1 MYNLVLFKKAPVRH
15 SVGANPRRTTISQ
28 GHYKKVIGLG
38 KGDGDGAFFITTNY
52 INTSLLLISM
62 VDIRITYETLFDLLR
77 REKNREELQ
86 RLDKDFYEQVLAYL
100 KEKKE
105 ALTKKGDELFV
116 SAEREKLKIQF
127 QNIRRI
133 IKELYERREKK
144 IINMAMSKARTGSD
158 VIDTSNLL
166 PSEKKFFEEQE
177 GLLTKYKGSVLDA
190 IIHLKE
196 FNNGKKEEEKENAPP
211 EGSKEGIRKEPEIKE
226 KETTVAAD
234 AINIRKIK
242 IIASLPEFVGL
253 EGEVIGPFS
262 KGDVVELEPQ
272 IAELLIKK
280 GNAQASE

>member
-1 MYNLVLFKKAPVRH
+1 
-15 SVGANPRRTTISQ
+15 
-28 GHYKKVIGLG
+28 
-38 KGDGDGAFFITTNY
+38 
-52 INTSLLLISM
+52 M

-105 ALTKKGDELFV
+105 ALSKKGDELFV

-166 PSEKKFFEEQE
+166 PSEKKFFEEQVD
-177 GLLTKYKGSVLDA
+177 LLTKYKDSVLDA
-190 IIHLKE
+190 ILHLKE
-196 FNNGKKEEEKENAPP
+196 FNNGKKEEEKKQIPP
-211 EGSKEGIRKEPEIKE
+211 EGSKEEIRKEPEVKE
-226 KETTVAAD
+226 KETTAVAD
-234 AINIRKIK
+234 ATNIKKIK
-242 IIASLPEFVGL
+242 ITASLPEFVGL
-253 EGEVIGPFS
+253 QGEVIGPFNE
-262 KGDVVELEPQ
+262 GDVVELEPT

-280 GNAQASE
+280 GSAQASE